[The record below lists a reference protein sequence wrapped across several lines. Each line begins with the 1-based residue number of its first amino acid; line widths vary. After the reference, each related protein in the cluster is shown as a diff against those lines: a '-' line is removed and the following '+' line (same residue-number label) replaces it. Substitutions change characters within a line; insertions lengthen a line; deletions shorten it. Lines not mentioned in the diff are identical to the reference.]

1 MQGFDM
7 EMFAETNNENRTIQK
22 LFVFCITLLTVG
34 EFSTSYQS
42 IMKKNI

>member
-7 EMFAETNNENRTIQK
+7 EMFAQTNNENWTILK
-22 LFVFCITLLTVG
+22 LFVFWIMLLTVG